1 MSMWPFVERQQ
12 LLEKLSGG
20 GLLRHD
26 SLRGEW
32 PAVDKKS
39 EERCVI

>member
-26 SLRGEW
+26 SLWRVARRRQE
-32 PAVDKKS
+32 V
-39 EERCVI
+39 